1 MKRRLF
7 IATMLGLLALL
18 MCSTAL
24 ACPNPWPC
32 PGNTYDVEYAKEAYH
47 LLVCTLCGY
56 KTAYSHTGGQATCTK
71 RAICEGCGHEYGEAP
86 IGEHNWGEYT
96 PDGNATC
103 TADGTKTAKCIRCPE
118 TDTVADVGSALGHSF
133 TNYVSDGNA
142 TCTADGTKTAKCD
155 HGCGE
160 TDTAADVGSALGHS
174 FTDYTSNGDATCTAD
189 GTKTAYCDHG
199 CGTTDTVV
207 DEGSALGHSFTD
219 YTSNGNATC
228 TADGT
233 KTAKCDRGC
242 GETDTAADVG
252 SALGHSFTNYV
263 SDGNATCTADGTKTA
278 YCDHGCGTTDTVA
291 DVGSALGHSFTD
303 YTFNGDATCTADGTK
318 TAYCDHNCG
327 ATDTISD
334 EGSALGHSFT
344 NYVSDGN
351 ATCTADGTKTAKCD
365 HGCGA
370 TDTISDEGSA
380 LGHNYKAVVTEP
392 TCVKSGYTTY
402 TCTRCN
408 NSYTDNKTAALQH
421 WYGPWSF
428 SGDMTHSATCRR
440 DGCGYVRTRDCAA
453 YTVTVG
459 DNLLSIC
466 PVCGNLNGMAMS
478 ELEGAITNAD
488 NDVIG
493 IPGRGELIARG
504 QEMPFDGILYALTI
518 AHEYAGTLDE
528 FTGMVH
534 IEITLEMPDELPE
547 FQLVRVDVT
556 EADEDTERAEVW
568 TGIEYNYEDG
578 VLSFD
583 TDTAGMFLLLPVE

>member
-18 MCSTAL
+18 LCGTAL
-24 ACPNPWPC
+24 ACPNPRPC

-103 TADGTKTAKCIRCPE
+103 TADGTKTAKCINCPE
-118 TDTVADVGSALGHSF
+118 TDTV
-133 TNYVSDGNA
+133 
-142 TCTADGTKTAKCD
+142 
-155 HGCGE
+155 
-160 TDTAADVGSALGHS
+160 ADVGSALGHS

-189 GTKTAYCDHG
+189 GTKTAYCDR
-199 CGTTDTVV
+199 
-207 DEGSALGHSFTD
+207 
-219 YTSNGNATC
+219 N
-228 TADGT
+228 
-233 KTAKCDRGC
+233 
-242 GETDTAADVG
+242 
-252 SALGHSFTNYV
+252 
-263 SDGNATCTADGTKTA
+263 
-278 YCDHGCGTTDTVA
+278 
-291 DVGSALGHSFTD
+291 
-303 YTFNGDATCTADGTK
+303 
-318 TAYCDHNCG
+318 
-327 ATDTISD
+327 
-334 EGSALGHSFT
+334 
-344 NYVSDGN
+344 
-351 ATCTADGTKTAKCD
+351 
-365 HGCGA
+365 CGA

-440 DGCGYVRTRDCAA
+440 DGCGYVRTRDCTA
-453 YTVTVG
+453 YTMTVG
-459 DNLLSIC
+459 DNQVSIC
-466 PVCGNLNGMAMS
+466 PVCGNMNGITMS
-478 ELEGAITNAD
+478 TLKATVTRVD
-488 NDVIG
+488 NGVNG
-493 IPGRGELIARG
+493 IPKRGELSVCGLEA
-504 QEMPFDGILYALTI
+504 PFDGILYALTI

-583 TDTAGMFLLLPVE
+583 TDTAGIFLLLPVE

>member
-18 MCSTAL
+18 LCGTAL
-24 ACPNPWPC
+24 ACPNPRPC

-155 HGCGE
+155 RGCGA
-160 TDTAADVGSALGHS
+160 TDTIPDAGSALGHS

-207 DEGSALGHSFTD
+207 DVGSALGHSFTD
-219 YTSNGNATC
+219 YTSNG
-228 TADGT
+228 G
-233 KTAKCDRGC
+233 
-242 GETDTAADVG
+242 
-252 SALGHSFTNYV
+252 
-263 SDGNATCTADGTKTA
+263 ATCTADGTKTA
-278 YCDHGCGTTDTVA
+278 YCDHGCG
-291 DVGSALGHSFTD
+291 
-303 YTFNGDATCTADGTK
+303 
-318 TAYCDHNCG
+318 

-334 EGSALGHSFT
+334 EGSAM
-344 NYVSDGN
+344 
-351 ATCTADGTKTAKCD
+351 
-365 HGCGA
+365 
-370 TDTISDEGSA
+370 
-380 LGHNYKAVVTEP
+380 GHNYKAVVTEP

-408 NSYTDNKTAALQH
+408 NSYTVNETAALQH

-428 SGDMTHSATCRR
+428 SCDMTHSATCRR
-440 DGCGYVRTRDCAA
+440 DGCGYVRTRDCTV
-453 YTVTVG
+453 YTMTVG
-459 DNLLSIC
+459 DNQVSIC
-466 PVCGNLNGMAMS
+466 PVCGNMNGITMS
-478 ELEGAITNAD
+478 TLKATVTRVD
-488 NDVIG
+488 NGVNG
-493 IPGRGELIARG
+493 IPKRGELSVCGLEA
-504 QEMPFDGILYALTI
+504 PFDGILYALTI
-518 AHEYAGTLDE
+518 AHEYAGMLDE

-556 EADEDTERAEVW
+556 EADEDTEHTEVW

-583 TDTAGMFLLLPVE
+583 TDAAGVFLLLPVE

>member
-18 MCSTAL
+18 LCGTAL
-24 ACPNPWPC
+24 ACPNPRPC
-32 PGNTYDVEYAKEAYH
+32 PGTTYDIEYAKETYH

-56 KTAYSHTGGQATCTK
+56 KTAYSHFGGQATCTQ
-71 RAICEGCGHEYGEAP
+71 RAICEGCGHEYGPEP
-86 IGEHNWGEYT
+86 IGQHTWGEYT

-103 TADGTKTAKCIRCPE
+103 TADGTKTAKCINCPE

-133 TNYVSDGNA
+133 TDYTSNGDA
-142 TCTADGTKTAKCD
+142 QCTADGTKTAYCA
-155 HGCGE
+155 HGCGT
-160 TDTAADVGSALGHS
+160 TDTVVDEGSALGHS

-189 GTKTAYCDHG
+189 GTKTAYCDR
-199 CGTTDTVV
+199 
-207 DEGSALGHSFTD
+207 
-219 YTSNGNATC
+219 N
-228 TADGT
+228 
-233 KTAKCDRGC
+233 
-242 GETDTAADVG
+242 
-252 SALGHSFTNYV
+252 
-263 SDGNATCTADGTKTA
+263 
-278 YCDHGCGTTDTVA
+278 
-291 DVGSALGHSFTD
+291 
-303 YTFNGDATCTADGTK
+303 
-318 TAYCDHNCG
+318 
-327 ATDTISD
+327 
-334 EGSALGHSFT
+334 
-344 NYVSDGN
+344 
-351 ATCTADGTKTAKCD
+351 
-365 HGCGA
+365 CGA

-440 DGCGYVRTRDCAA
+440 DGCGYVRTRDCTA

>member
-18 MCSTAL
+18 LCGTAL
-24 ACPNPWPC
+24 ACPNPRPC

-71 RAICEGCGHEYGEAP
+71 RAICKGCGHEYGEAP

-155 HGCGE
+155 HGCGA
-160 TDTAADVGSALGHS
+160 TDTATDV
-174 FTDYTSNGDATCTAD
+174 
-189 GTKTAYCDHG
+189 
-199 CGTTDTVV
+199 
-207 DEGSALGHSFTD
+207 
-219 YTSNGNATC
+219 
-228 TADGT
+228 
-233 KTAKCDRGC
+233 
-242 GETDTAADVG
+242 
-252 SALGHSFTNYV
+252 
-263 SDGNATCTADGTKTA
+263 
-278 YCDHGCGTTDTVA
+278 
-291 DVGSALGHSFTD
+291 
-303 YTFNGDATCTADGTK
+303 
-318 TAYCDHNCG
+318 
-327 ATDTISD
+327 
-334 EGSALGHSFT
+334 
-344 NYVSDGN
+344 
-351 ATCTADGTKTAKCD
+351 
-365 HGCGA
+365 
-370 TDTISDEGSA
+370 GSA

-408 NSYTDNKTAALQH
+408 NSYTDNKTVALQH

-459 DNLLSIC
+459 DNQVSIC
-466 PVCGNLNGMAMS
+466 PVCGNMNGITMS
-478 ELEGAITNAD
+478 TLKATVTRVD
-488 NDVIG
+488 NGVNG
-493 IPGRGELIARG
+493 IPKRGELSVCGLEA
-504 QEMPFDGILYALTI
+504 PFDGILYALTI

>member
-18 MCSTAL
+18 LCGTAL
-24 ACPNPWPC
+24 ACPNPRPC

-174 FTDYTSNGDATCTAD
+174 FTNYHSNGDAQCTAD
-189 GTKTAYCDHG
+189 GTKTAHCDHG
-199 CGTTDTVV
+199 CGTTGIVV
-207 DEGSALGHSFTD
+207 D
-219 YTSNGNATC
+219 
-228 TADGT
+228 
-233 KTAKCDRGC
+233 
-242 GETDTAADVG
+242 V
-252 SALGHSFTNYV
+252 
-263 SDGNATCTADGTKTA
+263 
-278 YCDHGCGTTDTVA
+278 
-291 DVGSALGHSFTD
+291 
-303 YTFNGDATCTADGTK
+303 
-318 TAYCDHNCG
+318 
-327 ATDTISD
+327 
-334 EGSALGHSFT
+334 
-344 NYVSDGN
+344 
-351 ATCTADGTKTAKCD
+351 
-365 HGCGA
+365 
-370 TDTISDEGSA
+370 GSA
-380 LGHNYKAVVTEP
+380 LGHNYKTAVTKP
-392 TCVKSGYTTY
+392 TCVESGYTTH

-408 NSYTDNKTAALQH
+408 NSYTDNAIAALQH
-421 WYGPWSF
+421 WYGPWTF

-440 DGCGYVRTRDCAA
+440 DGCGYVRTRDCSV
-453 YTVTVG
+453 YTMTVD
-459 DNLLSIC
+459 DNQVSIC
-466 PVCGNLNGMAMS
+466 PVCGNMNGITMS
-478 ELEGAITNAD
+478 TLKATATSVD
-488 NDVIG
+488 NGVNG
-493 IPGRGELIARG
+493 IPGRGELSVCGLEA
-504 QEMPFDGILYALTI
+504 PFDGILYALTI

-534 IEITLEMPDELPE
+534 IEVTLEMPDELPE
-547 FQLVRVDVT
+547 FQLVRVDAT

>member
-18 MCSTAL
+18 LCGTAL
-24 ACPNPWPC
+24 ACPNPRPC

-155 HGCGE
+155 
-160 TDTAADVGSALGHS
+160 
-174 FTDYTSNGDATCTAD
+174 
-189 GTKTAYCDHG
+189 
-199 CGTTDTVV
+199 
-207 DEGSALGHSFTD
+207 
-219 YTSNGNATC
+219 
-228 TADGT
+228 
-233 KTAKCDRGC
+233 RG
-242 GETDTAADVG
+242 
-252 SALGHSFTNYV
+252 
-263 SDGNATCTADGTKTA
+263 
-278 YCDHGCGTTDTVA
+278 
-291 DVGSALGHSFTD
+291 
-303 YTFNGDATCTADGTK
+303 
-318 TAYCDHNCG
+318 CG
-327 ATDTISD
+327 ATDTIPD
-334 EGSALGHSFT
+334 AGSALGHSFT

-370 TDTISDEGSA
+370 TDTATDVGSA
-380 LGHNYKAVVTEP
+380 LGHDYTAVVTAP
-392 TCVKSGYTTY
+392 TCVEGGYTTY
-402 TCTRCN
+402 TCNRCN
-408 NSYTDNKTAALQH
+408 DSYTADKTAALHH

-428 SGDMTHSATCRR
+428 SGDMTHSATCLR
-440 DGCGYVRTRDCAA
+440 DGCGYVCTRDCAA

-504 QEMPFDGILYALTI
+504 QEMPFDGVLYLLTI
-518 AHEYAGTLDE
+518 AYEYDGTLNE
-528 FTGMVH
+528 FTGMVR
-534 IEITLEMPDELPE
+534 IDISLELTEELPE

-583 TDTAGMFLLLPVE
+583 TDTAGIFLLLPVE

>member
-18 MCSTAL
+18 LCGTAL
-24 ACPNPWPC
+24 ACPNPRPC

-219 YTSNGNATC
+219 YTSNG
-228 TADGT
+228 
-233 KTAKCDRGC
+233 
-242 GETDTAADVG
+242 
-252 SALGHSFTNYV
+252 
-263 SDGNATCTADGTKTA
+263 
-278 YCDHGCGTTDTVA
+278 
-291 DVGSALGHSFTD
+291 
-303 YTFNGDATCTADGTK
+303 DATCTADGTK
-318 TAYCDHNCG
+318 TAYCDRN
-327 ATDTISD
+327 
-334 EGSALGHSFT
+334 
-344 NYVSDGN
+344 
-351 ATCTADGTKTAKCD
+351 
-365 HGCGA
+365 CGA

-440 DGCGYVRTRDCAA
+440 DGCGYVCTRDCAA

-518 AHEYAGTLDE
+518 AYEYAGTLDE

>member
-1 MKRRLF
+1 MKRRFF

-18 MCSTAL
+18 LCGTAL
-24 ACPNPWPC
+24 ACPNPRPC

-133 TNYVSDGNA
+133 T
-142 TCTADGTKTAKCD
+142 
-155 HGCGE
+155 
-160 TDTAADVGSALGHS
+160 
-174 FTDYTSNGDATCTAD
+174 DYTSNGDATCTAD
-189 GTKTAYCDHG
+189 GTKTAYCDR
-199 CGTTDTVV
+199 
-207 DEGSALGHSFTD
+207 
-219 YTSNGNATC
+219 N
-228 TADGT
+228 
-233 KTAKCDRGC
+233 
-242 GETDTAADVG
+242 
-252 SALGHSFTNYV
+252 
-263 SDGNATCTADGTKTA
+263 
-278 YCDHGCGTTDTVA
+278 
-291 DVGSALGHSFTD
+291 
-303 YTFNGDATCTADGTK
+303 
-318 TAYCDHNCG
+318 
-327 ATDTISD
+327 
-334 EGSALGHSFT
+334 
-344 NYVSDGN
+344 
-351 ATCTADGTKTAKCD
+351 
-365 HGCGA
+365 CGA

-440 DGCGYVRTRDCAA
+440 DGCGYVRTRDCTA
-453 YTVTVG
+453 YTMTVG
-459 DNLLSIC
+459 DNQVSIC
-466 PVCGNLNGMAMS
+466 PVCGNMNGITMS
-478 ELEGAITNAD
+478 TLKATVTRVD
-488 NDVIG
+488 NGVNG
-493 IPGRGELIARG
+493 IPKRGELSVCGLEA
-504 QEMPFDGILYALTI
+504 PFDGILYALTI

-547 FQLVRVDVT
+547 FQLVRVDAT

>member
-18 MCSTAL
+18 LCGTAL
-24 ACPNPWPC
+24 ACPNPRPC

-133 TNYVSDGNA
+133 T
-142 TCTADGTKTAKCD
+142 
-155 HGCGE
+155 
-160 TDTAADVGSALGHS
+160 
-174 FTDYTSNGDATCTAD
+174 DYTSNGDATCTAD
-189 GTKTAYCDHG
+189 GTKTAY
-199 CGTTDTVV
+199 
-207 DEGSALGHSFTD
+207 
-219 YTSNGNATC
+219 
-228 TADGT
+228 
-233 KTAKCDRGC
+233 
-242 GETDTAADVG
+242 
-252 SALGHSFTNYV
+252 
-263 SDGNATCTADGTKTA
+263 
-278 YCDHGCGTTDTVA
+278 
-291 DVGSALGHSFTD
+291 
-303 YTFNGDATCTADGTK
+303 
-318 TAYCDHNCG
+318 
-327 ATDTISD
+327 
-334 EGSALGHSFT
+334 
-344 NYVSDGN
+344 
-351 ATCTADGTKTAKCD
+351 CD

-440 DGCGYVRTRDCAA
+440 DGCGYVRTRDCTA
-453 YTVTVG
+453 YTMTVG
-459 DNLLSIC
+459 DNQVSIC
-466 PVCGNLNGMAMS
+466 PVCGNMNGITMS
-478 ELEGAITNAD
+478 TLKATVTRVD
-488 NDVIG
+488 NGVNG
-493 IPGRGELIARG
+493 IPKRGELSVCGLEA
-504 QEMPFDGILYALTI
+504 PFDGILYALTI

>member
-1 MKRRLF
+1 MKSRF
-7 IATMLGLLALL
+7 FMATMLGLLALL
-18 MCSTAL
+18 LCGTAL
-24 ACPNPWPC
+24 ACPNPRPC

-71 RAICEGCGHEYGEAP
+71 RAICEGCGHEAP

-133 TNYVSDGNA
+133 TDYTSNGDA
-142 TCTADGTKTAKCD
+142 TCIADGTKTALCD
-155 HGCGE
+155 RGCGT
-160 TDTAADVGSALGHS
+160 TDTVADVGSALGHS

-189 GTKTAYCDHG
+189 GTKTAYCDR
-199 CGTTDTVV
+199 
-207 DEGSALGHSFTD
+207 
-219 YTSNGNATC
+219 N
-228 TADGT
+228 
-233 KTAKCDRGC
+233 
-242 GETDTAADVG
+242 
-252 SALGHSFTNYV
+252 
-263 SDGNATCTADGTKTA
+263 
-278 YCDHGCGTTDTVA
+278 
-291 DVGSALGHSFTD
+291 
-303 YTFNGDATCTADGTK
+303 
-318 TAYCDHNCG
+318 
-327 ATDTISD
+327 
-334 EGSALGHSFT
+334 
-344 NYVSDGN
+344 
-351 ATCTADGTKTAKCD
+351 
-365 HGCGA
+365 CGA

-408 NSYTDNKTAALQH
+408 NSYTDNKTAALHH

-440 DGCGYVRTRDCAA
+440 DGCGYVRTRDCTA
-453 YTVTVG
+453 YTMTVG
-459 DNLLSIC
+459 DNQVSIC
-466 PVCGNLNGMAMS
+466 PVCGNMNGITMS
-478 ELEGAITNAD
+478 KLEGAITNAD

>member
-1 MKRRLF
+1 MKRRFF

-18 MCSTAL
+18 LCGTAL
-24 ACPNPWPC
+24 ACPNPRPC

-71 RAICEGCGHEYGEAP
+71 RAICEGCGHEYGPEP
-86 IGEHNWGEYT
+86 IGQHTWGEYT

-103 TADGTKTAKCIRCPE
+103 TADGTKTAKCINCPE

-133 TNYVSDGNA
+133 TDYTSNGDA
-142 TCTADGTKTAKCD
+142 TCTEDGTKTAYCA
-155 HGCGE
+155 HGCGT
-160 TDTAADVGSALGHS
+160 TDTVADVGSALGHSFTDYTSNGDATCTEDGTKTAYCAHGCGTTDTVADVGSALGHS

-189 GTKTAYCDHG
+189 GTKTAYCDR
-199 CGTTDTVV
+199 
-207 DEGSALGHSFTD
+207 
-219 YTSNGNATC
+219 N
-228 TADGT
+228 
-233 KTAKCDRGC
+233 
-242 GETDTAADVG
+242 
-252 SALGHSFTNYV
+252 
-263 SDGNATCTADGTKTA
+263 
-278 YCDHGCGTTDTVA
+278 
-291 DVGSALGHSFTD
+291 
-303 YTFNGDATCTADGTK
+303 
-318 TAYCDHNCG
+318 
-327 ATDTISD
+327 
-334 EGSALGHSFT
+334 
-344 NYVSDGN
+344 
-351 ATCTADGTKTAKCD
+351 
-365 HGCGA
+365 CGA

-440 DGCGYVRTRDCAA
+440 DGCGYVRTRDCTA
-453 YTVTVG
+453 YTMTVG
-459 DNLLSIC
+459 DNQVSIC
-466 PVCGNLNGMAMS
+466 PVCGNMNGITMS
-478 ELEGAITNAD
+478 TLKATVTRVD
-488 NDVIG
+488 NGVNG
-493 IPGRGELIARG
+493 IPKRGELSVCGLEA
-504 QEMPFDGILYALTI
+504 PFDGILYALTI

>member
-18 MCSTAL
+18 LCGTAL
-24 ACPNPWPC
+24 ACPNPRPC

-199 CGTTDTVV
+199 CGTTDTVADV
-207 DEGSALGHSFTD
+207 GSALGHSFTD
-219 YTSNGNATC
+219 YTSNG
-228 TADGT
+228 D
-233 KTAKCDRGC
+233 
-242 GETDTAADVG
+242 
-252 SALGHSFTNYV
+252 
-263 SDGNATCTADGTKTA
+263 ATCTADGTKTA
-278 YCDHGCGTTDTVA
+278 YCDHGCGTTDTVV
-291 DVGSALGHSFTD
+291 DEGSALGHSFTD
-303 YTFNGDATCTADGTK
+303 YTSNGDATCTADGTK
-318 TAYCDHNCG
+318 TAYCDRN
-327 ATDTISD
+327 
-334 EGSALGHSFT
+334 
-344 NYVSDGN
+344 
-351 ATCTADGTKTAKCD
+351 
-365 HGCGA
+365 CGA

-440 DGCGYVRTRDCAA
+440 DGCGYVCTRDCAA

-518 AHEYAGTLDE
+518 AYEYAGTLDE